1 MESNL
6 NKFCHLPLISFS
18 FEWLFKGFFKCC
30 LSNAFWNSCLFI
42 EGSMKRDEPFRS
54 DTLYSSCV
62 LEFSIILNAKG
73 NLRKQKQW
81 NVLAGNHRDL
91 GLWNAAGARC
101 ANATNI
107 FIFLGIKPFPVAL
120 WCHYFGY
127 LFCRMLCW
135 RPVMCSSC
143 EITQLVFSQLLSKVI
158 QSLML
163 TLNLRKGRTISFT
176 WNI

>member
-127 LFCRMLCW
+127 LFCRKASHVQFLWNHTTC
-135 RPVMCSSC
+135 
-143 EITQLVFSQLLSKVI
+143 VFSVAVKSNSESDADIELK
-158 QSLML
+158 
-163 TLNLRKGRTISFT
+163 KG
-176 WNI
+176 